1 MLITQEGWQYAS
13 LWKFM
18 TITTSV
24 RRTGKHVA
32 AALVLL
38 LVILASG
45 TMGALSEASR
55 KSPEASDAV
64 VYKRLDKTAAP
75 AAPERL
81 LSTLTTAAQPAAIPA
96 PPAADETPRRAAYP
110 QRREWSCRLPE
121 GCADIEAIE
130 AETLAQTMPSAA
142 DLTSLQQ
149 TQEAETPAWRKRY
162 EWYQLLI
169 TTASEPLLEVATAPT
184 DADKPALRLLHGR
197 ADVQAN
203 AALIQAEGRAYPEIP
218 PVLVAA
224 AIAEQASDV
233 ERIFGMDTLEKAAL
247 ELPGLENMSIGI
259 AQLRP
264 TEIEGLGLGEAD
276 PFEPETAVQGMYA
289 KIDLGNRR
297 ITELE
302 DPAAPLSLTERYMV
316 LSLAQNGTCEV
327 DEYFALGG
335 DWTTILLQD
344 NNARVMRY
352 FLVHLDWLLLN
363 GWELPGDV
371 NLDYWRELV
380 FSSP

>member
-1 MLITQEGWQYAS
+1 MN
-13 LWKFM
+13 
-18 TITTSV
+18 ITTSV
-24 RRTGKHVA
+24 RRAGKPVV

-55 KSPEASDAV
+55 KSPEASDAIAF
-64 VYKRLDKTAAP
+64 KRLDKTAAQ
-75 AAPERL
+75 AAPDRL
-81 LSTLTTAAQPAAIPA
+81 LSTLTTAAQPTARES

-110 QRREWSCRLPE
+110 QRREWPCRLPE

-130 AETLAQTMPSAA
+130 AETLAQTMSSAA
-142 DLTSLQQ
+142 DLTSLRQ

-203 AALIQAEGRAYPEIP
+203 AALIQAEGRAYPDVP

-233 ERIFGMDTLEKAAL
+233 ERIFGTDTLEKAAL

-276 PFEPETAVQGMYA
+276 PFDPETAVRGMYA

-302 DPAAPLSLTERYMV
+302 DPAAPLSLTERYML

-380 FSSP
+380 FSIP